1 MEKYSRFVY
10 YDLLAY
16 RVARGAMDETRGHSR
31 GEEKWGDGRE
41 VKWRGTRV
49 VLHHVMYKDRKYL
62 WEESSERTPRVHPPW
77 EGTKRLGLAVVNN
90 STAAG

>member
-31 GEEKWGDGRE
+31 GEEKWGDGEAGE
-41 VKWRGTRV
+41 VARDTSCAPPRDVQGPQIFVGRKQRAYTACTPPMGGYETTRTSC
-49 VLHHVMYKDRKYL
+49 R
-62 WEESSERTPRVHPPW
+62 
-77 EGTKRLGLAVVNN
+77 
-90 STAAG
+90 

>member
-16 RVARGAMDETRGHSR
+16 RVARGAMDETRGYSR
-31 GEEKWGDGRE
+31 ARRDGEMVKP